1 MIATLRT
8 CVLILLMSAGAATAQ
23 INVRVLHYNIHRDIG
38 GSDSNFSAQPALA
51 RIVNYLKPDVW
62 TINELGGNNAPFSA
76 TAAHDYLI
84 AFIRDNVTIFGLSPQ
99 ENVNYFVYLST
110 FDDNFETVAIVSRY
124 PFTSTTT
131 YSDASGSFRAL
142 RGFPRASIN
151 VNGSAIDIFT
161 AHLKALNSNTD
172 AEKRQ
177 GEAQV
182 DNSNMKSWLASHAAD
197 AVVVTGDWNE
207 TEEPGETTNWS
218 GHHIG
223 DLLPN
228 NGEPYRP
235 VGIMRSGLFDPR
247 VLSVAGRIDTIS
259 STKPTARFDYA
270 TYAQSRFVAGEV
282 FDTKQYSAEQLTAL
296 NLANGTSFTASDSA
310 TASDHLPVL
319 AVIQAGGPGQL
330 LNISTRAQVSEG
342 ERVVISG
349 LILTGNTSRRLLIRG
364 IGPSLANA
372 GVVNVLSDPAL
383 ELYDSSGNVLA
394 VNDNWKETQQQAIEA
409 TGAAPTY
416 DFESAIV
423 TTLPADGRSYTA
435 VLRSHSQ
442 GQGIGLVEVY
452 DLAPGTSSRLANI
465 STRAYVGSEDD
476 ALIGGFIAGPGATGA
491 TKVIVRAIGPTLTSN
506 GIANALPDPT
516 ITLYDGNGRKLVFND
531 DWKVREDGSSQQ
543 AEIEATT
550 IPPKDDRE
558 SAIVS
563 TLAPGNY
570 TAIVRGKNI
579 GTGVALV
586 EAYNLNQP

>member
-1 MIATLRT
+1 MIATLCR
-8 CVLILLMSAGAATAQ
+8 CVLILLMSACAATAQ

-51 RIVNYLKPDVW
+51 RIINYLQPDVW
-62 TINELGGNNAPFSA
+62 TINELGGNNAPFRA
-76 TAAHDYLI
+76 TAAHDYLV
-84 AFIRDNVTIFGLSPQ
+84 AFIRDNVTTFGLSPQ

-131 YSDASGSFRAL
+131 HSDATGSFRAL

-151 VNGSAIDIFT
+151 VNGTGIDIFT

-172 AEKRQ
+172 AERRQ

-182 DNSNMKSWLASHAAD
+182 DNSNMRSWLATHAAD

-207 TEEPGETTNWS
+207 TEEPGETTNWTS
-218 GHHIG
+218 HHIG

-228 NGEPYRP
+228 NSEPYRP
-235 VGIMRSGLFDPR
+235 ISIMRAGLFDPR
-247 VLSVAGRIDTIS
+247 VLSVAGRIDTIG
-259 STKPTARFDYA
+259 STNPTARFDYA
-270 TYAQSRFVAGEV
+270 TYAQARFVGGEV
-282 FDTKQYSAEQLTAL
+282 FDTKQYTPDQLAAL
-296 NLANGTSFTASDSA
+296 NLANGTNFAASDSA

-330 LNISTRAQVSEG
+330 LNISTRAHVAEG

-349 LILTGNTSRRLLIRG
+349 FIVTGNTSRRLLIRG
-364 IGPSLANA
+364 IGPSLASA
-372 GVVNVLSDPAL
+372 GVSDALADPKL
-383 ELYDSSGNVLA
+383 ELYDSSGHIIA
-394 VNDNWKETQQQAIEA
+394 ANDNWKQTQQQAIEG
-409 TGAAPTY
+409 TGAAPTN
-416 DFESAIV
+416 DLEPAIV

-435 VLRSHSQ
+435 VLSGNNS

-452 DLAPGTSSRLANI
+452 DLAPGTSSKLANI
-465 STRAYVGSEDD
+465 STRAYVGSGDD

-506 GIANALPDPT
+506 GIGNALPDPT
-516 ITLYDGNGRKLVFND
+516 ITLYDGNGGKLVFND

-570 TAIVRGKNI
+570 TAIVRGKNS

-586 EAYNLNQP
+586 EAYNLQ